1 MNGQQIFELFLDG
14 AYHQDGKLFHPS
26 FRKGYRTIKFSNI
39 SLASATRK
47 LRECNAYLN
56 QDGII
61 IYKPQGQ

>member
-39 SLASATRK
+39 GLASAERK
-47 LRECNAYLN
+47 LRECNAHYHA
-56 QDGII
+56 DGITK
-61 IYKPQGQ
+61 YQPKD